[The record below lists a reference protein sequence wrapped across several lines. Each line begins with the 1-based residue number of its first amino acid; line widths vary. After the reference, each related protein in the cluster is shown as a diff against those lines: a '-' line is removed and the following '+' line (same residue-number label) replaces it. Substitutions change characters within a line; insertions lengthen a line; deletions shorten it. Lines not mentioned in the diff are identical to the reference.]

1 MALREPQA
9 GRHPFGNTP
18 LKTGSVQLLIRQTSV
33 LIYVAAQR
41 FFFCCSY
48 VAALCDLPSS
58 DELRQADISRLLLL
72 PLPRHDIKAKLQ
84 IQTD

>member
-18 LKTGSVQLLIRQTSV
+18 LKTAGVPLLIRQTSV
-33 LIYVAAQR
+33 FDLRRCATG
-41 FFFCCSY
+41 FFSPY
-48 VAALCDLPSS
+48 VAALCDPPSS
-58 DELRQADISRLLLL
+58 DELRQADISRLPLL
-72 PLPRHDIKAKLQ
+72 PRGDIKAKLQ